1 MKPLSVA
8 CDSPLACPF
17 ARSFVRLN
25 PESGGLGSLGAV
37 TSFFFLLAGGASL
50 SAKRFKK
57 LRSSRRLC
65 HNMCNNIN
73 VPPHVAQF
81 QRNICSYPCVLRA
94 LIGKAKGAS

>member
-81 QRNICSYPCVLRA
+81 QEIYARIPAFCVR
-94 LIGKAKGAS
+94 